1 MCGVSTTFGQRA
13 SGWSLL
19 RGSGV
24 ITSRPAPPI
33 LPSCRAKR
41 VLAIKDVWC
50 SPRGLRPKPPD
61 QRVLP
66 WKCWLCRWWAASW
79 TKGSGKRCPL
89 SLGSDLHTF
98 DQDALEWDEHWT
110 HNSWQPNSTKREATQ
125 RKKQQNH
132 SHNHS
137 GIQAHTTKNTFQQL
151 NINAEKQNKD
161 PLLTQIKG
169 RTLLR
174 VRPTSHA
181 GLPPSFDF
189 DLISMIL
196 IMEFCELIYFENPV
210 CLYRAFLF

>member
-1 MCGVSTTFGQRA
+1 M
-13 SGWSLL
+13 
-19 RGSGV
+19 
-24 ITSRPAPPI
+24 
-33 LPSCRAKR
+33 
-41 VLAIKDVWC
+41 VLGIKDVWC

-79 TKGSGKRCPL
+79 TKGSGTRCPL
-89 SLGSDLHTF
+89 SLGSDLHTW

-110 HNSWQPNSTKREATQ
+110 HNSWQANSTKREATQ
-125 RKKQQNH
+125 RKKQQKH

-151 NINAEKQNKD
+151 NTNAEKQNKD

-196 IMEFCELIYFENPV
+196 KMEFCELIYFENLL